1 MDILRELIAL
11 DRAAAERVEN
21 VRAEQAKLIDD
32 IGRIAAESDQKQV
45 ELERRRLEELRTDSV
60 NRLAEKRSAAA
71 QAQRSQ
77 TERLDSVFAERR
89 SEWIADITRRITEV

>member
-32 IGRIAAESDQKQV
+32 IGRTVAESDQKQV
-45 ELERRRLEELRTDSV
+45 ELERRRLEELRADSV

>member
-11 DRAAAERVEN
+11 HRAAAERVEN

-32 IGRIAAESDQKQV
+32 IGRTAAESDQKQV
-45 ELERRRLEELRTDSV
+45 ELERRRLEELRADSV
-60 NRLAEKRSAAA
+60 NRLAEKRRAAA

>member
-32 IGRIAAESDQKQV
+32 IGRTAAESDQKQV
-45 ELERRRLEELRTDSV
+45 ELERRRLEELRADSV

-77 TERLDSVFAERR
+77 TERLDGVFAERR
-89 SEWIADITRRITEV
+89 SEWIADITGRITEV

>member
-32 IGRIAAESDQKQV
+32 IGRTAAESDQKQV
-45 ELERRRLEELRTDSV
+45 ELERRRLEELRADSV
-60 NRLAEKRSAAA
+60 NRLAEKRSTAA

>member
-32 IGRIAAESDQKQV
+32 IGRTAAESDQKQV
-45 ELERRRLEELRTDSV
+45 ELERRRLEELRDDSV

>member
-32 IGRIAAESDQKQV
+32 IGRTAAESDQKQV
-45 ELERRRLEELRTDSV
+45 ELERRRLEELRADSV

-89 SEWIADITRRITEV
+89 SEWIADITGRITEV

>member
-32 IGRIAAESDQKQV
+32 IGRTAAESDQKQV

>member
-32 IGRIAAESDQKQV
+32 IGRTAAESDQKQV
-45 ELERRRLEELRTDSV
+45 ELERCRLEELRADSV

>member
-32 IGRIAAESDQKQV
+32 IGRTAAESDQKQV
-45 ELERRRLEELRTDSV
+45 ELERRRLEELRADSV
-60 NRLAEKRSAAA
+60 NRLAEKRRAAA

>member
-32 IGRIAAESDQKQV
+32 IGRTAAESDQKQV
-45 ELERRRLEELRTDSV
+45 ELERRRLEEFRADSV

>member
-32 IGRIAAESDQKQV
+32 IGRTAAESDQKQV
-45 ELERRRLEELRTDSV
+45 ELERRRLEELRADSV

-71 QAQRSQ
+71 QTQRSQ
-77 TERLDSVFAERR
+77 TERLDGVFAERR

>member
-45 ELERRRLEELRTDSV
+45 ELERRRLEELRADSV

>member
-32 IGRIAAESDQKQV
+32 IGRTAAESDKKQV
-45 ELERRRLEELRTDSV
+45 ELERRRLEELRADSV

>member
-32 IGRIAAESDQKQV
+32 IGRTAAESDQKQV
-45 ELERRRLEELRTDSV
+45 ELERRRLEELRADSV